1 MEKTVENNKLNDI
14 AFYLLMGILSF
25 TVLVTLA
32 YLVYELF
39 WG

>member
-1 MEKTVENNKLNDI
+1 MEKATENSKLNDL
-14 AFYLLMGILSF
+14 AFYSLMGILSF
-25 TVLVTLA
+25 TVLVTLG